1 MTKQQFRDFCADR
14 YILLDGATGSN
25 LIKKGMP
32 SGVCPEQWIL
42 EHPQALVELQRD
54 YVAAGT
60 NILYA
65 PTFTANRIK
74 LEEYGLADRQEE
86 MIHGLVALSR
96 QAGDARGGQPEEGSA
111 AGENRALTAAEVTA
125 GTANGR
131 EQVLVAGDLTMTG
144 QQLRPMGT
152 MELETLIEVYKEQIR
167 MLESAGV
174 DLLVVETMMS
184 LGETRAALIA
194 ARETTE
200 LPVMVT
206 MTFEADGRTLFGTD
220 AETAAIVLESLGAD
234 AIGVNCSTG
243 PAKMKGIVE
252 AMARVS
258 TLPLIAKPNAGLPAV
273 DSQGQTVYDMDSAD
287 FVAEME
293 ELIEAG
299 AVILGGC
306 CGTDPSYIAEL
317 KRLVQGKKP
326 RERQGRRDGIRYLT
340 GERKTLAFG
349 LEDPFMIIG
358 ERINPTG
365 KKKLQEQLRN
375 GNMDLVLQFAQEQ
388 DDCGASVLDVNMGM
402 SGIDEKAMMLRV
414 LEEVQGV
421 TDLPLSLDSS
431 HIEVLEAALRHYPGR
446 ALVNSVSYETEKYE
460 KLLPIVQKYGAM
472 FILLPLSDKGLP
484 EDLEEKKQ
492 IIDRIVTR
500 ALELGMRRE
509 DIVVDGLVT
518 TIGANKRA
526 GMETLETIRYCKAQ
540 GLATV
545 CGLSNIS
552 FGMPARP
559 YVNTAFLTLAIYE
572 GLTMAIANPS
582 QEMLVCGAL
591 ATDMLKVKKD
601 ADLRYIEYASQLQ
614 STSGIPAGAG
624 KFGAAASVGQGNPE
638 TLSGVGQGKSVT
650 SAGMSQGEPVAAAAM
665 GQSNPGAVSAFGQS
679 DGSAGAP
686 QTYLQKISDA
696 VLRGNRNG
704 IAAMTAEA
712 VAAGE
717 DPGALLNDS
726 LLPAINKVG
735 DLFEKKKYFLPQL
748 IASAE
753 AMKNAIEVLE
763 PYLLKEQDGDS
774 MPVVVIA
781 TVEGDIHDIGKNLV
795 ALMLKNYGFKVI
807 DLGKD
812 VPKETIV
819 QAAKEYHADIIAL
832 SALMTTTMQR
842 MREVVALARQE
853 GVTARIMI
861 GGAVI
866 TQEYADEI
874 HADGYSK
881 DAAEAVKLARR
892 MLGMMNTE
900 E

>member
-1 MTKQQFRDFCADR
+1 MTKQQFREFCADR

-25 LIKKGMP
+25 LIKRGMP

-86 MIHGLVALSR
+86 MICGLAALSR
-96 QAGDARGGQPEEGSA
+96 QAAGSA
-111 AGENRALTAAEVTA
+111 KS
-125 GTANGR
+125 R
-131 EQVLVAGDLTMTG
+131 EPVLVAGDLTMTG
-144 QQLRPMGT
+144 QQLRPMGSL
-152 MELETLIEVYKEQIR
+152 ELETLIEVYKEQIR

-194 ARETTE
+194 AREITE

-273 DSQGQTVYDMDSAD
+273 DKQGQTVYDMDSTD

-306 CGTDPSYIAEL
+306 CGTDSAYIAGL
-317 KRLVQGKKP
+317 KRLVQEKKP
-326 RERQGRRDGIRYLT
+326 AERPRRPEGVRYLT
-340 GERKTLAFG
+340 GERKMLAFG

-446 ALVNSVSYETEKYE
+446 ALVNSVSYETEKFE

-518 TIGANKRA
+518 TIGANKKA